1 MGSPNSSNSV
11 RLVEVAR
18 DGGAA
23 AAYLVEDASALR
35 PEWLEGVTT
44 VGLTSGAS
52 VPEDL
57 VEGMLARLAEDGF
70 DQVEEVE
77 AVPERMQFALPHEL
91 RRQKPDRAK

>member
-1 MGSPNSSNSV
+1 M

-18 DGGAA
+18 DAGAG

-35 PEWLEGVTT
+35 PEWLEGVRT

-52 VPEDL
+52 VPEEL
-57 VEGMLARLAEDGF
+57 VAGMLARLAESGF
-70 DQVEEVE
+70 TQVEEVE

-91 RRQKPDRAK
+91 RRGRASRAT